1 MCGSYGSLPG
11 PATPAKE
18 RLVRPGLAVP
28 RLCQGPA
35 SNSTTQLC
43 LGRAVDA
50 AAISHARV
58 PELTASA
65 GIKLTERHSL
75 RRCKNRIR

>member
-1 MCGSYGSLPG
+1 MVLRRKIRRLALIETFVARPLP
-11 PATPAKE
+11 
-18 RLVRPGLAVP
+18 RPNV
-28 RLCQGPA
+28 
-35 SNSTTQLC
+35 NTTTRLC

-75 RRCKNRIR
+75 RRCKNRIG